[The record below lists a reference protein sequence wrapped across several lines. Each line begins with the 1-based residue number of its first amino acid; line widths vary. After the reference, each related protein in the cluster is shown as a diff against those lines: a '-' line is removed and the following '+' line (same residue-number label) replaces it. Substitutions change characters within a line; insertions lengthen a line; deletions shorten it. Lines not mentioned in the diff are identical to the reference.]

1 MENKE
6 EVKKDIEK
14 TTTATPEVPEV
25 PKEKPVVETPKPVI
39 EAEKKPEIK
48 VELPKVEEE
57 KKEEPKAEV
66 KPAAET
72 PKVEEKKEPVAEE
85 KKEEAPAV
93 VIPEEK
99 EDVKVEG
106 NKMEAADFSNTFGV
120 ASEENADGTPKVP
133 EVPTKEVTEEKKE
146 DNGNQEIINQAFD
159 AGEEKEDV
167 KIKGNELEAAN
178 FSQMFG
184 VASEEAPVK
193 EEPLK
198 GAPAPVEAPEAP
210 KQEVVIPES
219 VIQEVIDGKKTSKF
233 NSEEKT
239 LYTIKEEKTGNPII
253 VVIFFIILGFFIVIL
268 PQVTNTSESALEKIY
283 GRGGV
288 ITKPVEEEIEKK
300 YYYFEETT
308 KYQVDDLII
317 TNAVLQETNNTVVPE
332 SEDPEIQKK
341 NKEYTITMTIFNTT
355 SEPFYFDKNYYILL
369 YDQNQLV
376 FRAKFFSYDAIAP
389 KGAQDFTFTVNE
401 KAKKEANRFTITLID
416 KDDYPEAEIY
426 TEEDGFR
433 VLRCNYKN
441 DEMKYYFKDDMLVKI
456 QETYAEQASKYN
468 VGYDTR
474 KEEYRALSEKYRK
487 IENFS
492 SDFAERKAEDPSIVP
507 EFKMVNNIDLSKIE
521 GRTISNLK
529 VYRYFKYNEH
539 KNVVLYEV
547 QSLGYTCSG

>member
-39 EAEKKPEIK
+39 EAEKKPEIN
-48 VELPKVEEE
+48 VELPKEEEE
-57 KKEEPKAEV
+57 KKEEPKAEE

-239 LYTIKEEKTGNPII
+239 LYTIKEEKAGNPII
-253 VVIFFIILGFFIVIL
+253 VLIFFIILGFFIVIL

-317 TNAVLQETNNTVVPE
+317 R
-332 SEDPEIQKK
+332 
-341 NKEYTITMTIFNTT
+341 NK
-355 SEPFYFDKNYYILL
+355 
-369 YDQNQLV
+369 
-376 FRAKFFSYDAIAP
+376 
-389 KGAQDFTFTVNE
+389 
-401 KAKKEANRFTITLID
+401 
-416 KDDYPEAEIY
+416 
-426 TEEDGFR
+426 
-433 VLRCNYKN
+433 
-441 DEMKYYFKDDMLVKI
+441 
-456 QETYAEQASKYN
+456 
-468 VGYDTR
+468 
-474 KEEYRALSEKYRK
+474 
-487 IENFS
+487 
-492 SDFAERKAEDPSIVP
+492 
-507 EFKMVNNIDLSKIE
+507 
-521 GRTISNLK
+521 
-529 VYRYFKYNEH
+529 
-539 KNVVLYEV
+539 
-547 QSLGYTCSG
+547 